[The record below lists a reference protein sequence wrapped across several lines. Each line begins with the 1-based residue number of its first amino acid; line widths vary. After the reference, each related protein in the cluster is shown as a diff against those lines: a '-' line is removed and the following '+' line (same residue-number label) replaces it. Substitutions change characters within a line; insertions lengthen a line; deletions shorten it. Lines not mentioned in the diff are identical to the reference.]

1 MGKNDVHR
9 KRIIIDGEEWQKRL
23 DQLVRIQRELF
34 GSTSMR
40 SPGLGAPVERSEG
53 EKGDQGAAETVV
65 S

>member
-34 GSTSMR
+34 GSASMR
-40 SPGLGAPVERSEG
+40 SPGLVAPLERSG
-53 EKGDQGAAETVV
+53 DEKSDQRAAETVV
-65 S
+65 T

>member
-1 MGKNDVHR
+1 MGKNGLHR

-34 GSTSMR
+34 GSASTR
-40 SPGLGAPVERSEG
+40 SPGLGAPFERSGG
-53 EKGDQGAAETVV
+53 EKSDQRPAETVV